1 VQRTSGGGAERTAT
15 EGRPWVRALIMRR
28 LEASVLVQ
36 QQALEKAY
44 CERKQRQWA
53 NTSHYQ
59 WMGAGCGLR
68 RCSVAQWRQ
77 SNVGEAC
84 GEMGWRRADLPM
96 RLLSVLGTDG
106 RARRKRQETARVGLA
121 TAAGVAAVSEPRT
134 VCRAAGA
141 EGSTQK

>member
-1 VQRTSGGGAERTAT
+1 
-15 EGRPWVRALIMRR
+15 VRAGALIMRR

-44 CERKQRQWA
+44 SERKQRQWA

-59 WMGAGCGLR
+59 WMEAGWGLR

-84 GEMGWRRADLPM
+84 GGMGWRRADLPM
-96 RLLSVLGTDG
+96 RVLSVLGSDG

-121 TAAGVAAVSEPRT
+121 TPAGGCS
-134 VCRAAGA
+134 GI
-141 EGSTQK
+141 